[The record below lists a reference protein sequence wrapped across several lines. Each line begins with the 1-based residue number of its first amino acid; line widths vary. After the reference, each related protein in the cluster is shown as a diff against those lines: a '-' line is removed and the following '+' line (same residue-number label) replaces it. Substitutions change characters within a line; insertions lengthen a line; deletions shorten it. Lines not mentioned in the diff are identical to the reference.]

1 MPVPIQILTDPKNKR
16 GLDPASLK
24 AAFDAKT
31 IEKRPKIK
39 ELVQRFRDIIRDG
52 INRNRR
58 DYRLFKAMDWAYDTP
73 FYQISYTQL
82 RHILSNKQD
91 DAKVLQT
98 VNDWGLTHLLPDVI
112 GPDGKPCCD
121 KLGKR
126 QKAVNLPVFF
136 NIFVPVV
143 MSYITIRWAKLFNDR
158 NLVPFYKY
166 EPVHFTKENRV
177 RCEIITQVVQKQ
189 SAWFGYPDDL
199 RQTILQTLL
208 YGFCINFPRESWYTE
223 KQEDGDGK
231 EKIIREGLRFE
242 MPHPSRTYYDLYHRL
257 STLNNNS
264 GCEYAGHWT
273 LRRYRDIHDCPD
285 YWNKDSISMG
295 SVSWFDGFTN
305 FLEEVVP
312 CAMSFPTNI
321 QDGINGTGSLDRQT
335 AAYKNYG
342 QGEFNSATLTTEHF
356 QRLIPAEYGLGDYEH
371 PIWFRIVMASDNAV
385 IWAEPLAF
393 DRFPT
398 YAFDADFNRSRF
410 RSLALEIMPFQDH
423 IGNLLTQWIAAVK
436 ENLINPIFVDKEK
449 VPPEALSQLQNLG
462 FKEFGG
468 RKFFP
473 FSSTEQYRFKA
484 DQREA
489 FYAPQLTRH
498 NTQEIALTI
507 EGVLNMLDR
516 VMLLSPQEIGQ
527 AASHEQTAEET
538 KIVSQN
544 ASTRVTFTGSFID
557 NGDYAKKVM
566 LYDAM
571 MAYADDDITVGIS
584 SAFAATDEELN
595 KLMKQLGIEFTD
607 KDHHDENDPNS
618 MRTVKVKK
626 SSLVME
632 SFASTRDAEQ
642 RIDNPGMADAM
653 AKIFIAVAGNEA
665 LIQAIGPVQL
675 VELLNQIII
684 TSGLPKE
691 FRLRGKDIDLSA
703 PQDKQAEQVTQMI
716 TQFAGQVKEALAQS
730 EQQTLQAAGQQTQQ
744 IVGQAMQ
751 QLAQQITPLAE
762 AVAQGSQVNQ
772 IQEQKLNQL
781 AQQSQQFQQA
791 IAALSQAVM
800 KTAQATHDITAP
812 APQAQVMPMNPSPPV
827 GVPA

>member
-1 MPVPIQILTDPKNKR
+1 MSVPVQILTDPKKKR
-16 GLDPASLK
+16 GLDPKSLE

-52 INRNRR
+52 INRNRK
-58 DYRLFKAMDWAYDTP
+58 DYRLFKAMDWAYDAP
-73 FYQISYTQL
+73 FYQVSYTQL
-82 RHILSNKQD
+82 RGLLSNKQD
-91 DAKVLQT
+91 DKKVLET
-98 VNDWGLTHLLPDVI
+98 VQNWGLTHLLPDVI
-112 GPDGKPCCD
+112 GADGKPYCD
-121 KLGKR
+121 KLGNR

-136 NIFVPVV
+136 NIFVPIV

-166 EPVHFTKENRV
+166 EPVQFTKENRL
-177 RCEIITQVVQKQ
+177 RCEIITQVVQRQ

-199 RQTILQTLL
+199 RQSILQTLL
-208 YGFCINFPRESWYTE
+208 YGFCINFPRESWYVE
-223 KQEDGDGK
+223 KQENEKGED
-231 EKIIREGLRFE
+231 KIIREGLRFD

-257 STLNNNS
+257 SSLNNNS

-273 LRRYRDIHDCPD
+273 LRRYRDIHDCPL

-295 SVSWFDGFTN
+295 SVSWFDGFTD
-305 FLEEVVP
+305 FLEEVAP
-312 CAMSFPTNI
+312 CAMSLPTNI
-321 QDGINGTGSLDRQT
+321 QEGIQGAGPMDRQT
-335 AAYKNYG
+335 AAYRNYG
-342 QGEFNSATLTTEHF
+342 QGEFNSATLVTEHF
-356 QRLIPAEYGLGDYEH
+356 QKLIPAENGLGDYAH

-410 RSLALEIMPFQDH
+410 RSLALEIMPYQDH

-449 VPPEALSQLQNLG
+449 LPPEALTQLQNLG

-473 FSSTEQYRFKA
+473 FSSTEQYRFK
-484 DQREA
+484 DSQKEA

-516 VMLLSPQEIGQ
+516 ILLLSPQEIGQ

-538 KIVSQN
+538 KIVSEN
-544 ASTRVTFTGSFID
+544 ASTRVAFTGSFID
-557 NGDYAKKVM
+557 GGDYAKKVM

-595 KLMKQLGIEFTD
+595 KLAKQVGIEFTD
-607 KDHHDENDPNS
+607 KENHGENDPNS

-626 SSLVME
+626 SSLTLE
-632 SFASTRDAEQ
+632 SFASTRDSEN
-642 RIDNPGMADAM
+642 RIDNPAVADAM
-653 AKIFIAVAGNEA
+653 AKIFIAVAGNA
-665 LIQAIGPVQL
+665 PLIESVGAVQL
-675 VELLNQIII
+675 VELLNQIIV
-684 TSGLPKE
+684 TAGLPKE
-691 FRLRGKDIDLSA
+691 FRLRGKNIDLAA
-703 PQDKQAEQVTQMI
+703 PPDQQAEQVTQMI

-730 EQQTLQAAGQQTQQ
+730 EQQVLQAAGQQTQQ
-744 IVGQAMQ
+744 IVGQAVSEI
-751 QLAQQITPLAE
+751 AQQVTPLAE
-762 AVAQGSQVNQ
+762 AVAQNSQVNQ
-772 IQEQKLNQL
+772 LQ
-781 AQQSQQFQQA
+781 AQQLEQLKQA
-791 IAALSQAVM
+791 VGALSQAIAQ
-800 KTAQATHDITAP
+800 TAQATQQIVTP
-812 APQAQVMPMNPSPPV
+812 PPQADVMPVNPSPPV